1 MSKTNSFLISN
12 SSLEEMLNWAKKRI
26 VSGPDP
32 ISGAKKKEFLD
43 KELGNTITKKGI
55 GWKKTFDLF
64 TNTIVPSTRPFDHP
78 TSLAFVAA
86 APTPAASLCPA
97 ICCCRH

>member
-32 ISGAKKKEFLD
+32 ISGAKKR
-43 KELGNTITKKGI
+43 N
-55 GWKKTFDLF
+55 
-64 TNTIVPSTRPFDHP
+64 
-78 TSLAFVAA
+78 
-86 APTPAASLCPA
+86 C
-97 ICCCRH
+97 

>member
-1 MSKTNSFLISN
+1 MSKTNSFLINN

-64 TNTIVPSTRPFDHP
+64 SQTFFVLFLTFEELFKKIISFLRLLKFTIFN
-78 TSLAFVAA
+78 F
-86 APTPAASLCPA
+86 
-97 ICCCRH
+97 